1 MNNINPLGKTYKEYQ
16 EELEK
21 LNLTKAE
28 KIELGLVDNLKKY
41 SQGLSKYQN
50 EGDGLLKRGN
60 RLLSELKET
69 QAAIYKWS
77 DVGES
82 IANDMSSDLVKVEK
96 AAKEL
101 GVDPSSIKEIAKANK
116 SFKEYA
122 KLEQKYQKAAKELI
136 K

>member
-1 MNNINPLGKTYKEYQ
+1 MNTEREVFKRMLSTQKV
-16 EELEK
+16 EL
-21 LNLTKAE
+21 A
-28 KIELGLVDNLKKY
+28 LVDDLKKY

-77 DVGES
+77 DLGES
-82 IANDMSSDLVKVEK
+82 IANDLSSELVKVEK

-101 GVDPSSIKEIAKANK
+101 GVDSSSIKEIANANK
-116 SFKEYA
+116 AFTQYA

-136 K
+136 